1 MARDQLVEK
10 FGLLGD
16 KTRPV
21 KDGWTQLIQELGS
34 LGGENRKKDGG
45 PGKLDYTKLVRCTR

>member
-10 FGLLGD
+10 FGLLGGQNSQS
-16 KTRPV
+16 KGWMNPV
-21 KDGWTQLIQELGS
+21 NSRARIV
-34 LGGENRKKDGG
+34 GGENRRKDGG

>member
-16 KTRPV
+16 KTR
-21 KDGWTQLIQELGS
+21 TELGS